1 MKCKYWTCFS
11 FSFQVVKTT
20 VTHNYG
26 TNYGNPSAKYQ
37 KKLGINHI
45 HLHNVSLKKGFGT
58 QRKVAPSA
66 IFMSFFSKSFTR
78 KWMIWI
84 DQLLAWSWKTRD
96 FALALPLLLAMWPL
110 ENHLTSQIFHFLSH
124 KRNDLFSWDG

>member
-26 TNYGNPSAKYQ
+26 TNYGNPSAKHQ

-58 QRKVAPSA
+58 QGKVASSA
-66 IFMSFFSKSFTR
+66 IFTSFSKSFTWR
-78 KWMIWI
+78 WVIWI
-84 DQLLAWSWKTRD
+84 DQLLDWNWKTCD
-96 FALALPLLLAMWPL
+96 CTFALPLLFVVWPL
-110 ENHLTSQIFHFLSH
+110 ENHLTSQIFHFLNH
-124 KRNDLFSWDG
+124 KRYNLFLWDS